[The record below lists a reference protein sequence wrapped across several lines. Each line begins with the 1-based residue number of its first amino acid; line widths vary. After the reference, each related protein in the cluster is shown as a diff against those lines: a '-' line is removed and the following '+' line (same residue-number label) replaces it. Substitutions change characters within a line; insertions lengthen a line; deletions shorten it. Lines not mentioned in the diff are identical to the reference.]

1 MKKFSIAEIEEV
13 IKNDCWE
20 YKIEDKKSW
29 GDCSVSYTKT
39 INPGELLNVLRKK
52 AKNRKNGKK

>member
-1 MKKFSIAEIEEV
+1 MKKFSIKEIEGI
-13 IKNDCWE
+13 IKNKCWE

-39 INPGELLNVLRKK
+39 INPGELLSVLRKIEENEK
-52 AKNRKNGKK
+52 